1 MKPPESR
8 ELSLDFYGRAV
19 VGAWWLQNILSFPPR
34 GQEERELWKDGAGRG
49 AELQMAEGSD
59 SPSYKQ
65 GFWMAG
71 LHFGAELVQFVT
83 TRK

>member
-1 MKPPESR
+1 MAGLWLVLGGCRTSCP
-8 ELSLDFYGRAV
+8 SLPGDRRSGSC
-19 VGAWWLQNILSFPPR
+19 G
-34 GQEERELWKDGAGRG
+34 KDGAGRG

-59 SPSYKQ
+59 SPSFKQ

>member
-1 MKPPESR
+1 MAGLWLVLGGCRTSCP
-8 ELSLDFYGRAV
+8 SLAGHRRS
-19 VGAWWLQNILSFPPR
+19 GSC
-34 GQEERELWKDGAGRG
+34 GKDGAGRG
-49 AELQMAEGSD
+49 AEPQMAEGSD

>member
-1 MKPPESR
+1 MAGLWLVLGGCRTSCP
-8 ELSLDFYGRAV
+8 SLAGDRRSGSC
-19 VGAWWLQNILSFPPR
+19 G
-34 GQEERELWKDGAGRG
+34 KDGAGRG

-59 SPSYKQ
+59 SPSFKQ